1 MGQDD
6 VDLSS
11 QNGYLDAN
19 VGIGADSKW
28 SRAGTSTLAQG
39 NRKNLGFTEKPNEW
53 DNSRRRVG
61 RDVPTLTYGGITSRV
76 IDWRCGMLVGSRV

>member
-1 MGQDD
+1 MYRLTVAAALSALAMGQDD

-28 SRAGTSTLAQG
+28 SRAGTSTLTQG
-39 NRKNLGFTEKPNEW
+39 NRKNLGFTEKPNSKMNGTIPA
-53 DNSRRRVG
+53 DG
-61 RDVPTLTYGGITSRV
+61 LGGT
-76 IDWRCGMLVGSRV
+76 CLH